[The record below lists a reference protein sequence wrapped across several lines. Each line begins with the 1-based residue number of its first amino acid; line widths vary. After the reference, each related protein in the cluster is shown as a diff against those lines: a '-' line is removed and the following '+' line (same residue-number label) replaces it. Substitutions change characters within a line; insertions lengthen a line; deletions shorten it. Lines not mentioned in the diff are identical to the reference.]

1 MIGVLIPA
9 LVAIF
14 VSVGAI
20 YITKMKEREAIWRA
34 KKLAYYEAFFVAMSG
49 IAEHE
54 PPSKAQIRFANA
66 VNNLHLVA
74 SPGVIRELHLFC
86 DHIKVTNPNRSQER
100 HDTLWSR
107 LVWEIR
113 ADLDAS
119 PSKRREDFGR
129 FYGIQGLGRIA
140 SDRNV

>member
-14 VSVGAI
+14 VSVRAI

-86 DHIKVTNPNRSQER
+86 DHIKGNEPKQDPGTPRYFMVSVGVGDQ
-100 HDTLWSR
+100 
-107 LVWEIR
+107 
-113 ADLDAS
+113 
-119 PSKRREDFGR
+119 GR
-129 FYGIQGLGRIA
+129 PRCFA
-140 SDRNV
+140 E